1 MRLHIIAFG
10 KQKNHPSYEL
20 TQTYFNRLPFSG
32 SIVELEGSLSSNSR
46 GILEEGEKV
55 FKFLSLQAVKG
66 YRLIVMDKSGID
78 TSSEQLAEIIKT
90 WRNKAIPACYFAVGG
105 ANGHSEK
112 LISSAHYCIRFGS
125 ATWPHLLFRAMLAEQ
140 LYRAEMILKNHPYH
154 NSH

>member
-1 MRLHIIAFG
+1 MRLNIIAFG

-32 SIVELEGSLSSNSR
+32 NIVELEGSHSLKSGGTS
-46 GILEEGEKV
+46 EEGEKV
-55 FKFLSLQAVKG
+55 IKFLSLQAVKG

-112 LISSAHYCIRFGS
+112 LISSAHCCIRFGR

>member
-1 MRLHIIAFG
+1 MRLNIIAFG

-32 SIVELEGSLSSNSR
+32 TIVELGGSHSLNSGGTQR
-46 GILEEGEKV
+46 KGEKV
-55 FKFLSLQAVKG
+55 IKFLSLQAVKG
-66 YRLIVMDKSGID
+66 YRLIVLDKSGID
-78 TSSEQLAEIIKT
+78 TSSEQLAELIKT

-112 LISSAHYCIRFGS
+112 LISSAHCCIRFGS

-154 NSH
+154 NGH

>member
-32 SIVELEGSLSSNSR
+32 TIVELEGSRSSNSG

-55 FKFLSLQAVKG
+55 IKFLSLQAVKG

-78 TSSEQLAEIIKT
+78 TSSEQLAELVKT

-112 LISSAHYCIRFGS
+112 LISSAHCCIRFGS
-125 ATWPHLLFRAMLAEQ
+125 ATWPHMLVRIMAAEQ
-140 LYRAEMILKNHPYH
+140 LYRSLTILASHPYH
-154 NSH
+154 KD

>member
-32 SIVELEGSLSSNSR
+32 AIVELGSSRSLNS
-46 GILEEGEKV
+46 GGTLEEGEKV
-55 FKFLSLQAVKG
+55 IKFLSLQAVKG
-66 YRLIVMDKSGID
+66 YRLIVLDKSGID

-154 NSH
+154 NGH

>member
-32 SIVELEGSLSSNSR
+32 TIVELEGSRLSNS
-46 GILEEGEKV
+46 GGTSDEGEKV
-55 FKFLSLQAVKG
+55 IKFLSLQAVKS
-66 YRLIVMDKSGID
+66 YRLIVLDKSGID
-78 TSSEQLAEIIKT
+78 VSSEQLAELIKT

>member
-1 MRLHIIAFG
+1 MRLNIIAFG

-32 SIVELEGSLSSNSR
+32 TIVELGGSHSLNS
-46 GILEEGEKV
+46 GGTSEEGEKV
-55 FKFLSLQAVKG
+55 IKFLSLQAVKG
-66 YRLIVMDKSGID
+66 YRLIVLDKSGID

-112 LISSAHYCIRFGS
+112 LISSGHCCIRFGS

>member
-1 MRLHIIAFG
+1 
-10 KQKNHPSYEL
+10 
-20 TQTYFNRLPFSG
+20 
-32 SIVELEGSLSSNSR
+32 
-46 GILEEGEKV
+46 
-55 FKFLSLQAVKG
+55 
-66 YRLIVMDKSGID
+66 MDKSGID

-112 LISSAHYCIRFGS
+112 LISSAHSCIRFGS

>member
-1 MRLHIIAFG
+1 MRLNIIAFG

-32 SIVELEGSLSSNSR
+32 TIVELGGSHSLNS
-46 GILEEGEKV
+46 GGTSEEGEKV
-55 FKFLSLQAVKG
+55 IKFLSLQAVKG
-66 YRLIVMDKSGID
+66 YRLIVLDKSGID
-78 TSSEQLAEIIKT
+78 TSSEQLADLIKT

-105 ANGHSEK
+105 ANGHSEE
-112 LISSAHYCIRFGS
+112 LISSAHCCIRFGS

>member
-1 MRLHIIAFG
+1 MRLNIIAFG

-32 SIVELEGSLSSNSR
+32 NIVELEGSHSLKSGGTS
-46 GILEEGEKV
+46 EEGEKV
-55 FKFLSLQAVKG
+55 IKFLSLQAVKG
-66 YRLIVMDKSGID
+66 YRLIVLDKSGID
-78 TSSEQLAEIIKT
+78 TSSEQLAELIKT

>member
-1 MRLHIIAFG
+1 MRLNIIAFG

-32 SIVELEGSLSSNSR
+32 IIVELEGSHSLKSGGTS
-46 GILEEGEKV
+46 EEGEKV
-55 FKFLSLQAVKG
+55 IKFLSLQAVKG

-112 LISSAHYCIRFGS
+112 LISSAHCCIRFGS

-140 LYRAEMILKNHPYH
+140 LYRAEMIIKNHPYH

>member
-32 SIVELEGSLSSNSR
+32 TIVELGGSHSLNS
-46 GILEEGEKV
+46 GGTSEEGEKV
-55 FKFLSLQAVKG
+55 IKFLSLQAVKG

-105 ANGHSEK
+105 ANGHSEE
-112 LISSAHYCIRFGS
+112 LISSAHCCIRFGS

-154 NSH
+154 NGH

>member
-1 MRLHIIAFG
+1 MRLNIIAFG

-20 TQTYFNRLPFSG
+20 TQTYFNRSPFSG
-32 SIVELEGSLSSNSR
+32 TIVELGGSHSLNS
-46 GILEEGEKV
+46 GGTSEEGEKV
-55 FKFLSLQAVKG
+55 IKFLSLQAVKG
-66 YRLIVMDKSGID
+66 YRLIVLDKSGID
-78 TSSEQLAEIIKT
+78 TSSEQLADLIKT

-154 NSH
+154 NGH

>member
-1 MRLHIIAFG
+1 MRLNIIAFG

-32 SIVELEGSLSSNSR
+32 TIVELGGSHSLNS
-46 GILEEGEKV
+46 GGTSEEGEKV
-55 FKFLSLQAVKG
+55 IKFLSLQAVKR
-66 YRLIVMDKSGID
+66 YRLIVLDKSGID
-78 TSSEQLAEIIKT
+78 VSSEQLAELIKT

-154 NSH
+154 NGH